1 MKHNNSITHID
12 LSKNKIG
19 LKYVEESKVIEYK
32 MKNQDK
38 LKDFSFQQHF
48 YDSIGLEHFSLALS
62 NDNRLEHLD
71 LSENDLGPK
80 NFSLLQKIFKV
91 NTKIESLNI
100 ADCWIDGE
108 QTDYLCQSLKK
119 NTKLKYLYLRNC
131 RIGDR
136 GS

>member
-1 MKHNNSITHID
+1 
-12 LSKNKIG
+12 
-19 LKYVEESKVIEYK
+19 